1 MSNVP
6 LSSSYSSLIIPTNNI
21 SSPCLGTG
29 RFLCSILVPALL
41 EANGCN
47 NIVLIQPRGTSFV
60 NNCYSQRLPLSGAG
74 LNYEVGTIEHS
85 GDVIT
90 DEVGPIQN
98 VISMAR
104 DRKLL
109 SELIQRNAAS
119 ICVIGVGWWLVFDL
133 LMLVNYYLAVDDGYE
148 NNCAAGK
155 FITI

>member
-1 MSNVP
+1 
-6 LSSSYSSLIIPTNNI
+6 
-21 SSPCLGTG
+21 
-29 RFLCSILVPALL
+29 
-41 EANGCN
+41 
-47 NIVLIQPRGTSFV
+47 V

-148 NNCAAGK
+148 NNCAADK